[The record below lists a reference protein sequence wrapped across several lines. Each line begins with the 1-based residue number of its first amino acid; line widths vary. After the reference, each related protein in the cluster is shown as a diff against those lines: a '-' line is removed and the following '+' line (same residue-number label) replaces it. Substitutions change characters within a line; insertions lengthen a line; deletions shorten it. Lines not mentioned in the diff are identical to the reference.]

1 MTIAIPAEADTI
13 RNTERTLASNQL
25 LTLSM
30 LIRGGVKESVRV
42 TTVHV
47 LVALVERRRLL
58 LLWVIMGSKNLV
70 RVVVSV
76 VHG

>member
-30 LIRGGVKESVRV
+30 LIRGGVKENVRV

-47 LVALVERRRLL
+47 LVALVDRRRLL
-58 LLWVIMGSKNLV
+58 LLWVIMGSKNASSG
-70 RVVVSV
+70 RR
-76 VHG
+76 

>member
-1 MTIAIPAEADTI
+1 MTIAIPAEDDTK

-30 LIRGGVKESVRV
+30 LIRGGVKEDVRV
-42 TTVHV
+42 TSTHI

-58 LLWVIMGSKNLV
+58 LLWVIMGSKNAGSGF
-70 RVVVSV
+70 R
-76 VHG
+76 